1 MEKDIAIKQGHSIYI
16 YDEEVPF
23 ILNTLSN
30 KNISLDCF
38 DKKQNILTL
47 NQSYVGYIK
56 TNKRIIEL
64 QPKND
69 KITLNHI
76 IRMYYFVHGN
86 FKNFEDSIFDI
97 DNTENYKNV
106 IDLFIKELLVIR
118 GKGLATEYISKIENS
133 NYAIG
138 TVNYTK
144 SYKNMIVFKDNPFE
158 CSIDEL
164 TLNTT
169 LNKTLKA
176 AFKKILK
183 IKHNNPEIN
192 TLRGLFSGINNL
204 AKNKSNEVVGFS
216 SKNYYCKNA
225 YFLAKL
231 ILDES
236 YFDNNGN
243 VGGECFLINSD
254 LLFEEFIKKILFKIS
269 NDVKFMEWNSKK
281 VYGEYRKGNKEYIP
295 DIVFNYSELDSKAT
309 AVLDVKNKF
318 NEIFK
323 NPDVFQ
329 MLFYSTMLNSNKAIL
344 CYPCSTSTEFDNL
357 EIFSDKFVT
366 NKIYAVYIN
375 IASDSKE
382 NFKKSIYKF
391 INEVY
396 ECIESK

>member
-56 TNKRIIEL
+56 TNKRTIEL
-64 QPKND
+64 QHKNNS
-69 KITLNHI
+69 ITLNHI

-86 FKNFEDSIFDI
+86 FKNFDDSIFDI
-97 DNTENYKNV
+97 DNSENYKNI
-106 IDLFIKELLVIR
+106 IDLFIKELLIIR
-118 GKGLATEYISKIENS
+118 RKGLATEYISKVEKS
-133 NYAIG
+133 NYAVG
-138 TVNYTK
+138 TVNYVK
-144 SYKNMIVFKDNPFE
+144 SYKNLIMFKENPFE
-158 CSIDEL
+158 CTIDEL

-169 LNKTLKA
+169 LNKILKA

-183 IKHNNPEIN
+183 MKHNNSEVN
-192 TLRGLFSGINNL
+192 TLRGLFNSVNDLGNSRLSG
-204 AKNKSNEVVGFS
+204 AVDFS

-236 YFDNNGN
+236 YFDNKGTS
-243 VGGECFLINSD
+243 GGECFLINSD
-254 LLFEEFIKKILFKIS
+254 LLFEQFIKKILFKIN
-269 NDVKFMEWNSKK
+269 NDVKFIEWNSKK

-295 DIVFNYSELDSKAT
+295 DILFNYSELNSKAT

-323 NPDVFQ
+323 NPDIFQ
-329 MLFYSTMLNSNKAIL
+329 MLFYSTILKSNKAIL
-344 CYPCSTSTEFDNL
+344 CYPCSISTKFESL
-357 EIFSDKFVT
+357 EIFSDEFIT

-375 IASDSKE
+375 IASDTKE
-382 NFKKSIYKF
+382 GFKKSIYKF
-391 INEVY
+391 IDEIY

>member
-16 YDEEVPF
+16 YEEEVPF
-23 ILNTLSN
+23 ILDTLSN

-64 QPKND
+64 QHKND

-86 FKNFEDSIFDI
+86 FKNFDDSIFDI
-97 DNTENYKNV
+97 DNSENYKNI

-118 GKGLATEYISKIENS
+118 RKGLATEYVSKVCNS
-133 NYAIG
+133 SYAIG
-138 TVNYTK
+138 NVNYTK
-144 SYKNMIVFKDNPFE
+144 SYKNLIVFKENPFE
-158 CSIDEL
+158 CTIDEL
-164 TLNTT
+164 TLNTI
-169 LNKTLKA
+169 LNKVLKS
-176 AFKKILK
+176 AFKKVLK
-183 IKHNNPEIN
+183 IKPNNPDIN
-192 TLRGLFSGINNL
+192 ALRGLFSGIDDLGNS
-204 AKNKSNEVVGFS
+204 KFSEIVDFS

-236 YFDNNGN
+236 YFNNKGN
-243 VGGECFLINSD
+243 SDGECFLINSD
-254 LLFEEFIKKILFKIS
+254 LLFEKFIKKILFRIN
-269 NDVKFMEWNSKK
+269 NDVKFIEWNNKK

-295 DIVFNYSELDSKAT
+295 DILFNYSELNSKAT

-318 NEIFK
+318 NEVFK
-323 NPDVFQ
+323 NPDIFQ
-329 MLFYSTMLNSNKAIL
+329 MVFYSTMLNSNKAIL
-344 CYPCSTSTEFDNL
+344 CYPCSTSSKIDIL

-382 NFKKSIYKF
+382 DFKKSIYKF
-391 INEVY
+391 INEIY